1 MTIDAGARLVTSL
14 KESRFGSITHS
25 HVNDAGARFVT
36 SFAEKHLIYLDT
48 LSVVYYKPSPVFT
61 DASATLEEQEFRHEA
76 RFPSAPKSSGL
87 RIDAAMPFTGSQLG
101 VLVPLCF
108 PPKFT
113 WCAGTCLLARESV
126 AC

>member
-1 MTIDAGARLVTSL
+1 VTSL

-25 HVNDAGARFVT
+25 HANDAGARFVT
-36 SFAEKHLIYLDT
+36 SFVETHLICLDT
-48 LSVVYYKPSPVFT
+48 RSVVYYKPSPVFT
-61 DASATLEEQEFRHEA
+61 DASANLEEEKLRHEA

-108 PPKFT
+108 PLKFT
-113 WCAGTCLLARESV
+113 WCAGTCLLAQESV
-126 AC
+126 PC